1 MRRPPRS
8 IATRAATLALRRTTW
23 TSVVREKRY
32 GRADLMSSTGAGRV
46 SVGAAGFVLTVASV
60 LWANRGPG
68 PAQRA
73 LQRAQPARAGRRL
86 RLRGAGAGGP
96 VPALRRRG
104 GGAGGRPPAPR
115 PGAGA
120 GPPP

>member
-8 IATRAATLALRRTTW
+8 IATRAATLALRRRTW

-32 GRADLMSSTGAGRV
+32 GRADLMSSTGAAGRV
-46 SVGAAGFVLTVASV
+46 SVGAAGFVLTGASV

-68 PAQRA
+68 PAQRP

-86 RLRGAGAGGP
+86 RLRGAGTGGS
-96 VPALRRRG
+96 VPALRRR
-104 GGAGGRPPAPR
+104 AGPAGSRPPPPGPGPAAR
-115 PGAGA
+115 PC
-120 GPPP
+120 